1 MLIDRVSEW
10 AAISGEL
17 SARLQIWK
25 TGLLNLQRYADD
37 LWAVEVW
44 NVILRILIKRTK
56 NMYRNHTRDTEC
68 VIVPIMIMM
77 FILMTMMIVIEKI
90 RSESGLPGNIAAA
103 RCFPQWGQGYEALFI
118 TMIIICV
125 MLCHDHDCREIRHLV
140 MS

>member
-56 NMYRNHTRDTEC
+56 NMYRNHTYTRDTEC

-77 FILMTMMIVIEKI
+77 FILMTMMMIVIGKDKI
-90 RSESGLPGNIAAA
+90 
-103 RCFPQWGQGYEALFI
+103 
-118 TMIIICV
+118 
-125 MLCHDHDCREIRHLV
+125 
-140 MS
+140 

>member
-56 NMYRNHTRDTEC
+56 NMFYRNHTRDTEC

-77 FILMTMMIVIEKI
+77 FILMTMMIVIGKDKI
-90 RSESGLPGNIAAA
+90 RVWAA
-103 RCFPQWGQGYEALFI
+103 W
-118 TMIIICV
+118 
-125 MLCHDHDCREIRHLV
+125 
-140 MS
+140 

>member
-56 NMYRNHTRDTEC
+56 NMLYRNHTYTRDTEC

-77 FILMTMMIVIEKI
+77 FILMTMMIVIGKDKI
-90 RSESGLPGNIAAA
+90 RVWAA
-103 RCFPQWGQGYEALFI
+103 W
-118 TMIIICV
+118 
-125 MLCHDHDCREIRHLV
+125 
-140 MS
+140 